1 LVRAMSDIS
10 SFVAKHR
17 RQVKSISIEE
27 KVKQLPWYKRP
38 IERGAFTSRK
48 AKDGKYY
55 VRHEEWAETIWIGP
69 YKSMKDCDDII
80 NSYVEKSSVKPLD
93 RITPDREIHSVYV
106 DDVDKFF

>member
-1 LVRAMSDIS
+1 MSDLS

-17 RQVKSISIEE
+17 RQIKPISIEE

-55 VRHEEWAETIWIGP
+55 VRHIEWCEKIWIGP
-69 YKSMKDCDDII
+69 YKSMKDVDNII
-80 NSYVEKSSVKPLD
+80 DSYVEKSSIAPLN
-93 RITPDREIHSVYV
+93 RITSDSEIHSVYIE
-106 DDVDKFF
+106 DANKFF

>member
-1 LVRAMSDIS
+1 MSDIS
-10 SFVAKHR
+10 TFVAKHR

-27 KVKQLPWYKRP
+27 KVKQLPWYRRP

-69 YKSMKDCDDII
+69 YKSPKDCDDII
-80 NSYVEKSSVKPLD
+80 NSYVEKSFVKPLD
-93 RITPDREIHSVYV
+93 RITVDKKIHSVYV